1 MRLATSDNALKT
13 ILDQQVLTRVLTLL
27 GNDASSEEQEIAKHL
42 VILVFGT
49 AINKLD
55 RSKEL
60 RTSVMDAL
68 KYSLIP
74 TLSSML
80 RLKQDVSKFNAV
92 DVLHR
97 VFNECPTDIMQ
108 DLQKQEKQRFDI
120 WIESIRCGVRQILTS
135 KTDSDRRDHAFSL
148 TATLLRHVGPKWLF
162 STLEKTA
169 SHLTPRQSDKQP
181 AREKPVATNE
191 AEIDARF
198 PALLIQ
204 LASLETRLILDDL
217 GGGPETTRKVLE
229 SAPSSDRSVSMLPM
243 FYQIIESA
251 IRYLTADDLV
261 LEGTDVDLIFK
272 IRQILTELFKAIIDF
287 LNDIQSRTD
296 NVDIFED
303 IVALAS
309 VRLLT
314 IWIEEDDSLNSE
326 MSSKT
331 LTMVETF
338 REESIAK

>member
-1 MRLATSDNALKT
+1 M
-13 ILDQQVLTRVLTLL
+13 
-27 GNDASSEEQEIAKHL
+27 
-42 VILVFGT
+42 
-49 AINKLD
+49 
-55 RSKEL
+55 
-60 RTSVMDAL
+60 
-68 KYSLIP
+68 
-74 TLSSML
+74 
-80 RLKQDVSKFNAV
+80 
-92 DVLHR
+92 
-97 VFNECPTDIMQ
+97 
-108 DLQKQEKQRFDI
+108 
-120 WIESIRCGVRQILTS
+120 
-135 KTDSDRRDHAFSL
+135 
-148 TATLLRHVGPKWLF
+148 LRHVGPKWLF
-162 STLEKTA
+162 STLQKTA